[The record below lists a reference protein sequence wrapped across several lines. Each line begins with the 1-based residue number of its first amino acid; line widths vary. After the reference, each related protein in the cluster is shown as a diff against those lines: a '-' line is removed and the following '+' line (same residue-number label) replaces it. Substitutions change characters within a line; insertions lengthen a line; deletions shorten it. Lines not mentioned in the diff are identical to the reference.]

1 MNWNK
6 LISVDQVNEIVEDSK
21 KGLILIF
28 KHSTRCSIS
37 TTSLARLERNWNQQE
52 LGTIK
57 PYYLDLISFREVS
70 NLIAQK
76 FDVEHQSPQVLIIQN
91 GKSVFERSHLDIDYT
106 SVKQMVLGN
115 QKLNATV

>member
-6 LISVDQVNEIVEDSK
+6 LTSVEQVNEIVEESK
-21 KGLILIF
+21 TVFVLIF

-37 TTSLARLERNWNQQE
+37 ATSLARLERNWNRQE
-52 LGTIK
+52 LGSIK

-76 FDVEHQSPQVLIIQN
+76 FHVEHQSPQLLIIEN
-91 GKSVFERSHLDIDYT
+91 GKSVFDRSHLDIDYT